1 MSRIKKGFTL
11 VELLCTIV
19 ILLLVSAAVNVGIH
33 LAVQNYASS
42 ITNSEAHV
50 LCGTVGDLVCDELR
64 FGSDYTWEEEGLIFT
79 SRNIA
84 SRKFVVE
91 NGQVFLSYSDAALSG
106 DLTLKPEKLLPSKAY
121 PNGLNVGLTLAP
133 NGADINGA
141 DIVSVQ
147 VVVRDSKGKV
157 QAERVTEIK
166 SLNQQPGT

>member
-11 VELLCTIV
+11 VELLSTIV
-19 ILLLVSAAVNVGIH
+19 ILLLVSAMVNVGIH

-84 SRKFVVE
+84 NRKFVVE
-91 NGQVFLSYSDAALSG
+91 DGQVSLSYSEAALAKDS
-106 DLTLKPEKLLPSKAY
+106 TLKPEKLLPSKAY
-121 PNGLNVGLTLAP
+121 PNGLSVDLTLTLTQ
-133 NGADINGA
+133 NGT

-147 VVVRDSKGKV
+147 VVVRDSKRNV
-157 QAERVTEIK
+157 QAERITEIK

>member
-64 FGSDYTWEEEGLIFT
+64 FGSNLTWEKEGLIFT

-91 NGQVFLSYSDAALSG
+91 DGQVSLSYSDAALEKDS
-106 DLTLKPEKLLPSKAY
+106 TLKPEKLLPSKAY
-121 PNGLNVGLTLAP
+121 PNGLSVDLTLTLTQ
-133 NGADINGA
+133 NGT

-147 VVVRDSKGKV
+147 VVVRDSKGNV
-157 QAERVTEIK
+157 QAERITEIK

>member
-64 FGSDYTWEEEGLIFT
+64 FGSNPTWEKEGLIFN

-121 PNGLNVGLTLAP
+121 PNGLSVELTLTP
-133 NGADINGA
+133 NGT

-147 VVVRDSKGKV
+147 VVVRDSKGNV
-157 QAERVTEIK
+157 QAERITEIK

>member
-64 FGSDYTWEEEGLIFT
+64 FGSNLTWEEEGLIFT

-84 SRKFVVE
+84 NRKFVVE
-91 NGQVFLSYSDAALSG
+91 DGQVSLSYSDAALAKDS
-106 DLTLKPEKLLPSKAY
+106 TLKPEKLLPSKAY
-121 PNGLNVGLTLAP
+121 PNGLSVDLTLTLTP
-133 NGADINGA
+133 NGT

-147 VVVRDSKGKV
+147 VVVRDSKRNV
-157 QAERVTEIK
+157 QAERITEIK

>member
-64 FGSDYTWEEEGLIFT
+64 FGSNLTWEKEGLIFT

-121 PNGLNVGLTLAP
+121 PNGLSVDLTLTLTQ
-133 NGADINGA
+133 NGT

-147 VVVRDSKGKV
+147 VVVRDSKGNV
-157 QAERVTEIK
+157 QAERITEIK

>member
-64 FGSDYTWEEEGLIFT
+64 FGSNYTWEGEELIFT

-84 SRKFVVE
+84 NRKFVVE
-91 NGQVFLSYSDAALSG
+91 DGQVSLSYSDAALAKDS
-106 DLTLKPEKLLPSKAY
+106 TLKPEKLLPSKAY
-121 PNGLNVGLTLAP
+121 PNGLSVDLTLTLTQ
-133 NGADINGA
+133 NGT

-147 VVVRDSKGKV
+147 VVVRDSKRNV
-157 QAERVTEIK
+157 QAERITEIK

>member
-64 FGSDYTWEEEGLIFT
+64 FGSNLTWEEEGLIFT

-106 DLTLKPEKLLPSKAY
+106 DLTLKPEKLLAY
-121 PNGLNVGLTLAP
+121 PNGLSVELTLTP
-133 NGADINGA
+133 NGT

-147 VVVRDSKGKV
+147 VVVRDSKGNV
-157 QAERVTEIK
+157 QAERITEIK
-166 SLNQQPGT
+166 SLDQQPGT

>member
-64 FGSDYTWEEEGLIFT
+64 FGSNLTWAEEGLIFT

-84 SRKFVVE
+84 NRKFVVE
-91 NGQVFLSYSDAALSG
+91 DGQVSLSYSDAALAKDS
-106 DLTLKPEKLLPSKAY
+106 TLKPEKLLPSKAY
-121 PNGLNVGLTLAP
+121 PNGLSVDLTLTLTQ
-133 NGADINGA
+133 NGT

-147 VVVRDSKGKV
+147 VVVRDSKGNV
-157 QAERVTEIK
+157 QAERITEIK
-166 SLNQQPGT
+166 SLNQQSGT

>member
-64 FGSDYTWEEEGLIFT
+64 FGSDLTWAKEGLIFT

-84 SRKFVVE
+84 NRKFVVE
-91 NGQVFLSYSDAALSG
+91 DGQVSLSYSDAALAKDS
-106 DLTLKPEKLLPSKAY
+106 TLKPEKLLPSKAY
-121 PNGLNVGLTLAP
+121 PNGLSVDLTLTLTQ
-133 NGADINGA
+133 NGT

-147 VVVRDSKGKV
+147 VVVRDSKRNV
-157 QAERVTEIK
+157 QAERITEIK

>member
-64 FGSDYTWEEEGLIFT
+64 FGSDYTWEGEELIFT

-84 SRKFVVE
+84 NRKFVVAD
-91 NGQVFLSYSDAALSG
+91 GQVSLSYSDAALAKDS
-106 DLTLKPEKLLPSKAY
+106 TLKPEKLLPSKAY
-121 PNGLNVGLTLAP
+121 PNGLSVDLTLTLTQ
-133 NGADINGA
+133 NGT

-147 VVVRDSKGKV
+147 VVVRDSKGNV
-157 QAERVTEIK
+157 QAERITEIK

>member
-84 SRKFVVE
+84 NRKFVVE
-91 NGQVFLSYSDAALSG
+91 DGQVSLSYSDAALEKDS
-106 DLTLKPEKLLPSKAY
+106 TLKPEKLLPSKAY
-121 PNGLNVGLTLAP
+121 PNGPSVDLTLTLTQ
-133 NGADINGA
+133 NGT

-147 VVVRDSKGKV
+147 VVVRDSKGNV
-157 QAERVTEIK
+157 QAERITEIK
-166 SLNQQPGT
+166 SLNQQPRT

>member
-1 MSRIKKGFTL
+1 M
-11 VELLCTIV
+11 
-19 ILLLVSAAVNVGIH
+19 VNVGIH

-64 FGSDYTWEEEGLIFT
+64 FGSNYTWEGEELIFT

-84 SRKFVVE
+84 NRKFVVE
-91 NGQVFLSYSDAALSG
+91 DGQVFLSYSDAALSG

-121 PNGLNVGLTLAP
+121 PNGLTVELTLTP
-133 NGADINGA
+133 NGTDV
-141 DIVSVQ
+141 VSVQ

-166 SLNQQPGT
+166 SLRQ

>member
-84 SRKFVVE
+84 NRKFVVE
-91 NGQVFLSYSDAALSG
+91 DGQVSLSYSDAALAKDS
-106 DLTLKPEKLLPSKAY
+106 TLKPEKLLPSKAY
-121 PNGLNVGLTLAP
+121 PNGLSVDLTLTLTQ
-133 NGADINGA
+133 NGT

-147 VVVRDSKGKV
+147 VVVRASKGNV
-157 QAERVTEIK
+157 QAERITEIK

>member
-64 FGSDYTWEEEGLIFT
+64 FGSNYTWEGEELIFT

-84 SRKFVVE
+84 NRKFVVAD
-91 NGQVFLSYSDAALSG
+91 GQVSLSYSDAALAKDS
-106 DLTLKPEKLLPSKAY
+106 TLKPEKLLPSKAY
-121 PNGLNVGLTLAP
+121 PNGLSVDLTLTLTQ
-133 NGADINGA
+133 NGT

-147 VVVRDSKGKV
+147 VVVRDSKGNV
-157 QAERVTEIK
+157 QAERITEIK

>member
-64 FGSDYTWEEEGLIFT
+64 FGSNLTWEKEGLIFT

-84 SRKFVVE
+84 NRKFVVE
-91 NGQVFLSYSDAALSG
+91 DGQVSLSYSDAALAKDS
-106 DLTLKPEKLLPSKAY
+106 TLKPEKLLPSKAY
-121 PNGLNVGLTLAP
+121 PNGLSVDLTLTLTQ
-133 NGADINGA
+133 NGT

-147 VVVRDSKGKV
+147 VVVRDSKGNV
-157 QAERVTEIK
+157 QAERITEIK

>member
-64 FGSDYTWEEEGLIFT
+64 FGSNLTWAEEGLIFT

-84 SRKFVVE
+84 NRKFVVE
-91 NGQVFLSYSDAALSG
+91 DGQVSLSYSDAALAKDS
-106 DLTLKPEKLLPSKAY
+106 TLKPEKLLPSKAY
-121 PNGLNVGLTLAP
+121 PNGLSVDLTLTLTQ
-133 NGADINGA
+133 NGT

-147 VVVRDSKGKV
+147 VVVRDSKGNV
-157 QAERVTEIK
+157 QAERITEIK
-166 SLNQQPGT
+166 SLGQQPGT

>member
-84 SRKFVVE
+84 NRKFVVE

-121 PNGLNVGLTLAP
+121 PNGLSVDLTLTLTQ
-133 NGADINGA
+133 NGT

-147 VVVRDSKGKV
+147 VVVRDSKRNV
-157 QAERVTEIK
+157 QAERITEIK

>member
-121 PNGLNVGLTLAP
+121 PNGLSVDLTLTLTQ
-133 NGADINGA
+133 NGT

-147 VVVRDSKGKV
+147 VVVRDSKRNV
-157 QAERVTEIK
+157 QAERITEIK

>member
-64 FGSDYTWEEEGLIFT
+64 FGSNLTWTDFHQPEYRQPEVCGG
-79 SRNIA
+79 R
-84 SRKFVVE
+84 R
-91 NGQVFLSYSDAALSG
+91 SG
-106 DLTLKPEKLLPSKAY
+106 ISEL
-121 PNGLNVGLTLAP
+121 
-133 NGADINGA
+133 
-141 DIVSVQ
+141 Q
-147 VVVRDSKGKV
+147 
-157 QAERVTEIK
+157 
-166 SLNQQPGT
+166 